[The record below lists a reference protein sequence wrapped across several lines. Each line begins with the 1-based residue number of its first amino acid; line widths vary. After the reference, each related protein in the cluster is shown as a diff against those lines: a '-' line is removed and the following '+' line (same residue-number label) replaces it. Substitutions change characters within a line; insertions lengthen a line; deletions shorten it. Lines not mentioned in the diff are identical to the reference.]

1 DPNKAIF
8 ARGSTFFDRGTLGRL
23 WATAEPGWRLRATVI
38 GSYQDG
44 LPYSRVLPIRGLNQG
59 VIGVLT
65 TQRGPGGAGSTIG
78 PMTSYYETI
87 DVRLMRSFVLNKGTL
102 AGTLD
107 VFNLLNT
114 SQPLVEANVT
124 SLTQYWRVPL
134 RFETPR
140 SLQLGLRY
148 SW

>member
-1 DPNKAIF
+1 
-8 ARGSTFFDRGTLGRL
+8 
-23 WATAEPGWRLRATVI
+23 
-38 GSYQDG
+38 
-44 LPYSRVLPIRGLNQG
+44 
-59 VIGVLT
+59 
-65 TQRGPGGAGSTIG
+65 
-78 PMTSYYETI
+78 MTSYYETI
-87 DVRLMRSFVLNKGTL
+87 DLRLIRNFVRNKGTL

-114 SQPLVEANVT
+114 SQALVEANVT